1 MHLLYD
7 LPIDLQ
13 RKIWEWD
20 DQWKETFQL
29 EVMPYIQSEWFVKWI
44 DLSDNENYG
53 LDIRENCI
61 NSKTK
66 KLHSNYI
73 DCKKICEKKNKKK
86 DGYFYLPDHKYY
98 GDMTQTKILLHHNI
112 KYFLFDPSPENNF
125 NGIYE
130 DVYIDGIG

>member
-13 RKIWEWD
+13 RKIWDYD
-20 DQWKETFQL
+20 DRWRETFQL
-29 EVMPYIQSEWFVKWI
+29 EVMPYIEQRWFVKWI
-44 DLSDNENYG
+44 DLTRDNHYG

-61 NSKTK
+61 NKKTK
-66 KLHSNYI
+66 TLHSNYI
-73 DCKKICEKKNKKK
+73 ESKKICDIKNAKK
-86 DGYFYLPDHKYY
+86 DGYHYIPDHKYY
-98 GDMTQTKILLHHNI
+98 GDMTQTRLLQHKNI
-112 KYFLFDPSPENNF
+112 KYFLFDPSPENDF